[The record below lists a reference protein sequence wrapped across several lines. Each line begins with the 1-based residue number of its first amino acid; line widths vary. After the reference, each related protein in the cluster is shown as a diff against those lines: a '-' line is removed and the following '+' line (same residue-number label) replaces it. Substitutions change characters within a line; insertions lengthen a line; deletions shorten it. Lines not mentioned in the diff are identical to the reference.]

1 MFDSL
6 RCSQVL
12 SIAPTGSASLQFSD
26 PVISYGIEPSIGLYY
41 WKRERTAGKW
51 NWYFVVPNFVRQ
63 YLKLHSISLPFEGES
78 ILDNSGEIGEKSKKI
93 IAEESLQNKKNI
105 LIVDDDA
112 KILGLLKDLFKE
124 FYNISTA
131 SNGMDAL
138 RQIHRKKPALIV
150 LDVMLPRLSGFEVLK
165 RIKMNKDT
173 ENIPVIMLTAKDS
186 GEHKLLG
193 ISLEADE
200 YIPKPFDISYVEKV
214 VKKWLKNP

>member
-1 MFDSL
+1 MVANVTRIIREYL
-6 RCSQVL
+6 RLISVYSRFIMKQYD
-12 SIAPTGSASLQFSD
+12 IQY
-26 PVISYGIEPSIGLYY
+26 SYGEQEKPLGLEDIKNLILNGFVNEQDKIWKDEISEWVSIIEFPEF
-41 WKRERTAGKW
+41 K
-51 NWYFVVPNFVRQ
+51 
-63 YLKLHSISLPFEGES
+63 ES
-78 ILDNSGEIGEKSKKI
+78 FEKSKKI

-105 LIVDDDA
+105 LLVDDDA
-112 KILGLLKDLFKE
+112 NILGLLKDLFKE

-200 YIPKPFDISYVEKV
+200 YIPKPFDISNLEKV
-214 VKKWLKNP
+214 VKKWLEKK